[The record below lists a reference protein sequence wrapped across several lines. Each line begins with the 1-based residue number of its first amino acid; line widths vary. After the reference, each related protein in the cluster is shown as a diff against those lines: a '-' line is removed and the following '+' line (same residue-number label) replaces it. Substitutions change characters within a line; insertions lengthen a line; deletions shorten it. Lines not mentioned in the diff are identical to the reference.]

1 MNNEWRAVLTAAGA
15 VIEGD
20 AVRHFGSPPAEIAAT
35 AEGTVLCDLSFLALI
50 RASGEDAEKFLQGQ
64 LSNDIRQVDA
74 ARSQLSAYNTPK
86 GRMLAIFRVFRH
98 ADALLL
104 QLPSALQDATLK
116 RLRMYVLRDRVRLDA
131 VGDDLIR
138 IGLSGPAAEALLR
151 DAVGAPPVEKNGCVR
166 HGEHTVL
173 RLPGPFPRFEIVG
186 ALTPMRTLWDSLR
199 VAARPVGAPC
209 WAWLDIQAGVP
220 SVHPATVDEFVPQTA
235 NLDLVEGI
243 SFTKG
248 CYPGQEIVAR
258 VHYLGRL
265 KQRMIRAHVEAPAA
279 PAPGDPVYAS
289 DPGGQAVGRVVD
301 AQPAPRGGYDLLAV
315 ASLAARESA
324 ILRVGDPDGPPLTV
338 HALPYTDA
346 TSA

>member
-1 MNNEWRAVLTAAGA
+1 MNNEWHAVLTAAGA
-15 VIEGD
+15 AIED
-20 AVRHFGSPPAEIAAT
+20 DTVRHFGSPAAEIAAT
-35 AEGTVLCDLSFLALI
+35 ADGTVLCDLSFLALI

-64 LSNDIRQVDA
+64 LSNDIHKVDA
-74 ARSQLSAYNTPK
+74 AHSQLSAYNTPK
-86 GRMLAIFRVFRH
+86 GRMLAIFRVFRD

-104 QLPSALQDATLK
+104 QLPAALLDTTLK
-116 RLRMYVLRDRVRLDA
+116 RLRMYVMRDRVRLEA

-138 IGLSGPAAEALLR
+138 VGLSGPAAETLLR
-151 DAVGAPPVEKNGCVR
+151 DALGDPPVEINGCAR
-166 HGEHTVL
+166 YGERTVL

-186 ALTPMRTLWDSLR
+186 ALAPMRALWESLR

-258 VHYLGRL
+258 VHYLGKL
-265 KQRMIRAHVEAPAA
+265 KQRMIRAHVEAHTA
-279 PAPGDPVYAS
+279 PAPGDPVYAA
-289 DPGGQAVGRVVD
+289 DPAGQAVGRVVD
-301 AQPAPRGGYDLLAV
+301 AQPSPRGGYDLLAV
-315 ASLAARESA
+315 APRAALESA
-324 ILRVGDPDGPPLTV
+324 VLRLSDPGGPPLTV
-338 HALPYTDA
+338 HALPYADT